1 MASNKKALW
10 AGFIG
15 IAFFGISFLT
25 LGSILPSLRD
35 ALGLDLAQAASLA
48 GILPLGVL
56 GGSIV
61 FGPWCDRFGYK
72 TPFLTAATLVI
83 LGLLGI
89 SFFMSMDMLR
99 LCVLLIGL
107 GGGIL
112 NGGTNAIVAEASD
125 DATRS
130 SNIAILGVF
139 YGIGAIC
146 MPLVLGFFKEIP
158 YTVILRFA
166 AAGLGLGLVFFAVL
180 RFPAAKVKQGFPMK
194 DALAMLKSPILLF
207 FSFILFF
214 QSALEGLCSNW
225 TSTYLQESAHYAMEP
240 QRALFVL
247 TFVVVGIT
255 VCRLFLSVLFLH
267 FSPYKVL
274 WGTFGIMAVGF
285 AFLSVGWSA
294 LAATFLIGLG
304 LGATF
309 PVIIASIGQQ
319 FKLLSGSAIGI
330 AMVIALVG
338 NTILNYVMR
347 FIPIDRFPLYL
358 LLLLALM
365 IMLYRFTVKKFK
377 LLNN

>member
-56 GGSIV
+56 GGSVV
-61 FGPWCDRFGYK
+61 FGPWCDRYGYK
-72 TPFLTAATLVI
+72 TPFLSAAALVI

-89 SFFMSMDMLR
+89 SFFTSMDILR
-99 LCVLLIGL
+99 LCVLLIGI

-112 NGGTNAIVAEASD
+112 NGGTNALVAEASD
-125 DATRS
+125 DKSRS

-146 MPLVLGFFKEIP
+146 MPLVLGFFKEVP
-158 YTVILRFA
+158 YTEILRYA
-166 AAGLGLGLVFFAVL
+166 AVGLSLGLIYFAIL

-194 DALAMLKSPILLF
+194 DVVAMVKSPILLF

-225 TSTYLQESAHYAMEP
+225 IPTYLQESAHYAMDS
-240 QRALFVL
+240 QRALYIL

-255 VCRLFLSVLFLH
+255 ICRLFLSVLFLH
-267 FSPYKVL
+267 FSPFTIL
-274 WGTFGIMAVGF
+274 WGTFGIMAVGIV
-285 AFLSVGWSA
+285 FLSVGWSA
-294 LAATFLIGLG
+294 LPATLLIGLG

-319 FKLLSGSAIGI
+319 FKMLSGSAIGI

-338 NTILNYVMR
+338 NTILNYIMR

-358 LLLLALM
+358 LCLLALM
-365 IMLYRFTVKKFK
+365 MILYRITVKQFK